1 MLTVSS
7 TFLFGPPNFKMHIV
21 ITAMLAASLAVVI
34 VLIVA
39 LDYPFRGSLSV
50 SDQAFRDVRKNMETL
65 TFQHH

>member
-1 MLTVSS
+1 
-7 TFLFGPPNFKMHIV
+7 MHIV

-50 SDQAFRDVRKNMETL
+50 SDTAFRDVQKNMETL
-65 TFQHH
+65 RFQHH